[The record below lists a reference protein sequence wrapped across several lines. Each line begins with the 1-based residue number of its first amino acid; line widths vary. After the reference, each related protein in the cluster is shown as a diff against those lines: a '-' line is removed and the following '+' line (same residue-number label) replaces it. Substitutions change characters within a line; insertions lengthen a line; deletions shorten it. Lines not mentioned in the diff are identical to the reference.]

1 MNKNVLLF
9 KLAAF
14 CLVLLMMNAAAVAE
28 PAVYAAETKGFGGKV
43 VVTIT
48 MDGSTI
54 TDVKAEG
61 TAETPGIGS
70 QAIERIPARIL
81 ENQSADVEAVS
92 GATIS
97 SKAVMEAAHLALEQA
112 SSVN

>member
-1 MNKNVLLF
+1 MNKNTFLF

-28 PAVYAAETKGFGGKV
+28 PAVYTAETKGFGGKV

-61 TAETPGIGS
+61 AAETPGIGS
-70 QAIERIPARIL
+70 QAIETIPARIL
-81 ENQSADVEAVS
+81 EAQSAEVEAVS